1 MSWRAPSQEAC
12 AELAAGGT
20 EVAGARQCLAD
31 HQDSAVHQ
39 LLPVPAG
46 QLPLSSDLHAAC

>member
-1 MSWRAPSQEAC
+1 MSWGAPSQEAC

-39 LLPVPAG
+39 LLSVPAG